1 MKLHTLCA
9 KNSDWPL
16 LFLFLY
22 WTYSSYSAAVATSF
36 QLAGGSLLYRKNML
50 LCKILFFPLSWRDIV
65 FFLVYTLHC
74 FRRELPTFRV
84 LSFDHLISSVTRRA
98 YKLAMNCN
106 VSRVWCK
113 TGRANRPSRRPA
125 YPPLV
130 ASSVCLSWWSCNQKL
145 PTKTPKLGLCL
156 HLTRG
161 KKRRTRHFLLMFS

>member
-1 MKLHTLCA
+1 MRKTLTVRFSFSRLNIQLLLEHCRLLAFSSRAGRYFIEKTCCFA
-9 KNSDWPL
+9 K
-16 LFLFLY
+16 Y
-22 WTYSSYSAAVATSF
+22 Y
-36 QLAGGSLLYRKNML
+36 
-50 LCKILFFPLSWRDIV
+50 FFHCHARDIV
-65 FFLVYTLHC
+65 SFWSDTLHC
-74 FRRELPTFRV
+74 FRRELPIFRV
-84 LSFDHLISSVTRRA
+84 LSFNHLISSVTRRA

-106 VSRVWCK
+106 LSRVWCK

-161 KKRRTRHFLLMFS
+161 KKSRTRQFLLMFSKKK